1 MDPRLKKGII
11 IGFAIGIP
19 FAIFLFLAM
28 FSYDTNQKKSQL
40 YKVNLEKTLTAYGD
54 SIDHIHVDDGY
65 VTVYVNTKRWKLSD
79 DSTKKQFA
87 QEMASIMKSEA
98 LKVGIKPQLLTIYTA
113 DRQRVG
119 MFEVK

>member
-1 MDPRLKKGII
+1 M
-11 IGFAIGIP
+11 
-19 FAIFLFLAM
+19 
-28 FSYDTNQKKSQL
+28 SYDTNQKKSQL

-65 VTVYVNTKRWKLSD
+65 VAVYVNTKRWKLSD

-87 QEMASIMKSEA
+87 QEMASIIKSEA
-98 LKVGIKPQLLTIYTA
+98 LKVGVKPQLLTIYTA